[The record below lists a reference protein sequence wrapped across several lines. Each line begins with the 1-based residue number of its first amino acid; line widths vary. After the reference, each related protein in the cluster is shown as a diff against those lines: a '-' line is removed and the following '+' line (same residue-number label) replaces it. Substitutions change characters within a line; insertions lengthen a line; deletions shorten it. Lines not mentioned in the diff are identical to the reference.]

1 MTSTG
6 MPAPA
11 VSRTTTLPT
20 RPAGAA
26 DATPLA
32 FPVATAVTQSLVV
45 VASRMDIIIMTTD
58 LTATGV
64 LLGASGRCRTATAKD
79 PEDHRSRRPPLVVVT
94 LKVPRVRVATATWTS
109 TGGQEGGEARTIR
122 TGIDARTKLPTATAT
137 MLAVNAIPG
146 VPFIR
151 PIPSSIT

>member
-1 MTSTG
+1 MG

-11 VSRTTTLPT
+11 VTHMDTLPT

-32 FPVATAVTQSLVV
+32 CPVATAVTQSLVV
-45 VASRMDIIIMTTD
+45 VASRTDIIITTAD
-58 LTATGV
+58 LTATGALV
-64 LLGASGRCRTATAKD
+64 GASGRCRTATAKD
-79 PEDHRSRRPPLVVVT
+79 PEDHRACRLPLVVVT
-94 LKVPRVRVATATWTS
+94 FKVPRVRVATATWTS
-109 TGGQEGGEARTIR
+109 TGGQEGGEATMSGM
-122 TGIDARTKLPTATAT
+122 GIDARTKLPTTTAT
-137 MLAVNAIPG
+137 MLAENAIPG